1 MTSFLLELRLS
12 CIPIVM
18 QSKVFEVN
26 ISDEPDLICKL
37 LEADLASSAD
47 VLNGKCEANFCLR

>member
-1 MTSFLLELRLS
+1 
-12 CIPIVM
+12 M

>member
-12 CIPIVM
+12 CIPIIM

-26 ISDEPDLICKL
+26 ISDESSLICKL
-37 LEADLASSAD
+37 SEADLTSSSD
-47 VLNGKCEANFCLR
+47 VLDGKCEANFCLR